1 MTPLAEPQEQP
12 SRRMTAHEERR
23 AKLIHLRPQ
32 RGVVLALR
40 EAPVERE
47 SEGRM
52 T

>member
-12 SRRMTAHEERR
+12 ARRMTAHEERR

-40 EAPVERE
+40 EPPAERE
-47 SEGRM
+47 SER
-52 T
+52 

>member
-23 AKLIHLRPQ
+23 AKFIHLRPQ

-40 EAPVERE
+40 EAPAERE
-47 SEGRM
+47 SER
-52 T
+52 